1 MQSNARLW
9 IYSPLTTV
17 CGDPAAMGGGDRS
30 VAQGSNRIFY
40 AHHCFAGRPQ
50 RPLRHHRRRRETTST
65 WAGQLGAM
73 AGDIAAALG

>member
-1 MQSNARLW
+1 MSC
-9 IYSPLTTV
+9 S
-17 CGDPAAMGGGDRS
+17 DPAAMGGGDCG

-40 AHHCFAGRPQ
+40 AQYRSLGGRNGHFDITAGGT
-50 RPLRHHRRRRETTST
+50 HDWGS